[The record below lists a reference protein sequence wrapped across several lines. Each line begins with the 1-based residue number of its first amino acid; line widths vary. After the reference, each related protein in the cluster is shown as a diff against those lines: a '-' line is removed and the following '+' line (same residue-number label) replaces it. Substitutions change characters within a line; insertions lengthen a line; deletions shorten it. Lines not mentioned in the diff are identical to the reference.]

1 MKFKQRITHKVKS
14 QKSKIKIFSKIQYR
28 QVTGVFEIWSS
39 FASYISYA
47 TEVSYSVFITEYE
60 YEYYSAPQNNVILRT
75 QMKMNSWEKLN

>member
-28 QVTGVFEIWSS
+28 QVKGVFEIWSS

-60 YEYYSAPQNNVILRT
+60 YEYYSAPQNNVILHF
-75 QMKMNSWEKLN
+75 

>member
-28 QVTGVFEIWSS
+28 HVIGVFEIWSS

-60 YEYYSAPQNNVILRT
+60 YEYYSAPQNNVILHF
-75 QMKMNSWEKLN
+75 

>member
-1 MKFKQRITHKVKS
+1 MDSFQHDCRHLPETS
-14 QKSKIKIFSKIQYR
+14 

-60 YEYYSAPQNNVILRT
+60 YEYYSAPQNNVILHF
-75 QMKMNSWEKLN
+75 